1 MSRELLVLIEGK
13 VAGNLFQ
20 DKHGAIRF
28 EYEDSYQTANDS
40 TPLSIS
46 MPLVQKKHKGSI
58 LANWLK
64 NLLPDNEGVLA
75 RWAIQYKVS
84 PSNPFA
90 LLEHVGRDVAG
101 AVQFVPMNDVA
112 TLHAGG
118 ISPLTLGDIENRL
131 KELEANPAAWTPN
144 TRSGQFSLPGAQ
156 AKTALRFVD
165 GQWSEPW
172 GSEPTTHIIKPP
184 SRIWPHQEINEH
196 LSLETSRLIGI
207 PTANS
212 EIMTFGSKRALVVTR
227 YDRLFTEG
235 GEIRR
240 VHQEDLCQ
248 ALGLSPIKK
257 YEVDQG
263 PGPGPG
269 VSKIIDLLKKTMGPT
284 EGSKAIKTFIQALA
298 YAWVIG
304 GTDAHAK
311 NYGILLSG
319 SNLRLAPLY
328 DLNSVLP
335 YEVAEVRNLP
345 EGQASF
351 HDSSLAM
358 KIGSNRNIREITGN
372 DWLELAETNSLDSEE
387 VRTLVLEV
395 VNMTPS
401 AMKSAIEGLASLAE
415 AHDDRKFA
423 NQLLDLVTKQSQI
436 CRTSMHGRG
445 IPTRHK

>member
-13 VAGNLFQ
+13 VAGSLVQ
-20 DKHGAIRF
+20 DNHGAISF
-28 EYEDSYQTANDS
+28 EYADSYQTTNDS

-46 MPLVQKKHKGSI
+46 MPLVQKRHKGI
-58 LANWLK
+58 KLANWLK
-64 NLLPDNEGVLA
+64 NLLPDNEGVLS

-101 AVQFVPMNDVA
+101 AVQFVPMQNVA
-112 TLHAGG
+112 NLQDGG
-118 ISPLTLGDIENRL
+118 LIPLTVRDIENRL
-131 KELEANPAAWTPN
+131 KELEANPAAWTPS

-156 AKTALRFVD
+156 AKTALSFIE

-207 PTANS
+207 PTADS
-212 EIMTFGSKRALVVTR
+212 EIMTFGTKRALVVSR
-227 YDRLFTEG
+227 YDRLFTESG
-235 GEIRR
+235 DIRR
-240 VHQEDLCQ
+240 IHQEDLCQ
-248 ALGLSPIKK
+248 ALGLSSTMK
-257 YEVDQG
+257 YEADHG
-263 PGPGPG
+263 SGPGPG
-269 VSKIIDLLKKTMGPT
+269 VSKIIDLIRKIMGPM
-284 EGSKAIKTFIQALA
+284 EAASAIKTFIQALA

-311 NYGILLSG
+311 NYAMLLSG

-328 DLNSVLP
+328 DLNSILP

-345 EGQASF
+345 QGQTSF

-358 KIGSNRNIREITGN
+358 RIGSHRKIREVTGQ
-372 DWLELAETNSLDSEE
+372 DWLELAKTNSLDPEE
-387 VRTLVLEV
+387 VRASVLDV
-395 VNMTPS
+395 IKVTPS
-401 AMKSAIEGLASLAE
+401 AMKTAAE
-415 AHDDRKFA
+415 RVPKSIMHLDDRKFA
-423 NQLLDLVTKQSQI
+423 NQLLDLVAKQAGV
-436 CRTSMHGRG
+436 CRTSMDGRG
-445 IPTRHK
+445 IPTRHL